1 MSFSSLPEH
10 FTKTSTTL
18 PPQPSAS
25 AHTLLL
31 CVTLQQDRYYC
42 ACVKLNPKDARGIA
56 AYAGMLHL
64 HLHDDALAERY
75 YREAMKLD
83 LRSSNIIIEYA
94 NFLNTSG
101 NPGKAEHY
109 FAMACKVAPF
119 DPNAQLAFALYL
131 KEMKKYDRARG
142 AFEKVTTNI
151 VVFCLDHTYPILHSG
166 HVVRNFSSKCVS

>member
-1 MSFSSLPEH
+1 MRFNIFPV
-10 FTKTSTTL
+10 
-18 PPQPSAS
+18 AS
-25 AHTLLL
+25 RHS
-31 CVTLQQDRYYC
+31 RYYC
-42 ACVKLNPKDARGIA
+42 ACVKLNPKEARGIA

-94 NFLNTSG
+94 NFLHSSG
-101 NPGKAEHY
+101 NSGKAEHY

-119 DPNAQLAFALYL
+119 DPNAQLALALHL

-142 AFEKVTTNI
+142 AFEKVL
-151 VVFCLDHTYPILHSG
+151 VW
-166 HVVRNFSSKCVS
+166 HVVVLQIALLFSFSHTVIRQCRLELFLPAFIGSTLYSSKRSLRT

>member
-1 MSFSSLPEH
+1 MRFNIFPV
-10 FTKTSTTL
+10 
-18 PPQPSAS
+18 AS
-25 AHTLLL
+25 RHS
-31 CVTLQQDRYYC
+31 RYYC

-94 NFLNTSG
+94 NFLHSSG
-101 NPGKAEHY
+101 NSGKAEHY

-119 DPNAQLAFALYL
+119 DPNAQLALALHL

-142 AFEKVTTNI
+142 AFEKVLGVACCCFANRFT
-151 VVFCLDHTYPILHSG
+151 VFVFTY
-166 HVVRNFSSKCVS
+166 CY

>member
-1 MSFSSLPEH
+1 
-10 FTKTSTTL
+10 
-18 PPQPSAS
+18 
-25 AHTLLL
+25 
-31 CVTLQQDRYYC
+31 
-42 ACVKLNPKDARGIA
+42 
-56 AYAGMLHL
+56 MLHL

-166 HVVRNFSSKCVS
+166 HVVFLQVCIVSMLCSSKKSPRTWTVPRSITFSRARRRLRTRRSSSV